1 MLWKWILSYFSLENN
16 MIILWYLFLWERPDS
31 IIILTRDSDHKSQ
44 WIWLW
49 IHVTWRSLLG
59 LLPWYPAVWPGLWV
73 DDIFGCPIFKWGHQ
87 NISSSNGCQGDVP
100 YSASSHGIVTKFWT
114 YHDSTAVVACAN
126 FCSEHSITIRET
138 TKRDSNRTWITSE
151 KSFVKRALSAIYAPA
166 RPRCIFASACVY
178 IEQIKGRRV
187 ITRRT
192 LFCASTVDS
201 TMPKCLTPSNGENL
215 TRFRHIWF
223 EYCHLRYFDIIWFDL
238 ADCQMNYKDISP
250 RKRLTNEALVI
261 PTLWTLAVLTADSAK
276 HDDVIK
282 WKHFP
287 PYWPFSVRGIQ
298 R

>member
-1 MLWKWILSYFSLENN
+1 M
-16 MIILWYLFLWERPDS
+16 
-31 IIILTRDSDHKSQ
+31 
-44 WIWLW
+44 
-49 IHVTWRSLLG
+49 
-59 LLPWYPAVWPGLWV
+59 
-73 DDIFGCPIFKWGHQ
+73 
-87 NISSSNGCQGDVP
+87 P

-114 YHDSTAVVACAN
+114 YHDSSAVVACAN

-138 TKRDSNRTWITSE
+138 TKKDSNRTWITSE

-201 TMPKCLTPSNGENL
+201 TMPKCLTPSSGENL

-261 PTLWTLAVLTADSAK
+261 PTLWTLTVLTADSAK

-298 R
+298 RSTVDSPHRDQWREALMFSLICAWTNGWANIRDAGELRRHRDVNWTFYWNLNSYSHSVISIYCAICCHDLWECLDNVNGRHTYITDVMNSQLNVLTT